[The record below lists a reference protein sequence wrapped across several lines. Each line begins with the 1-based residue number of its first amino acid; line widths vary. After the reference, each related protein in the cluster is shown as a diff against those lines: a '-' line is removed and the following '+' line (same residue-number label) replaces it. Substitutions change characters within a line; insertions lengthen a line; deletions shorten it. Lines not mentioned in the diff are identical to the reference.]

1 MEKIVLDTSVIINGF
16 VSKLIEKG
24 EIKDATIIVPRAVIG
39 ELQNQAAKNLEI
51 GFRGLEELKRIRE
64 LSEKSNIKYV
74 VKGSL
79 PSLEDIKL
87 AHSGRIDYLILDL
100 AKKNKATLYTSDYVL
115 HLVAQAEGVNSKHL
129 VPPEEKKPMK
139 IEEFLKEDVMSV
151 HLKEG
156 VPPYVKRGKPGN
168 FVLEA
173 VSDKPLSAQEIE
185 QIISEI
191 NERARLEPNSFVE
204 MKVGGATVIQL
215 GNYRIT
221 IARPPFSDGL
231 EVTLV
236 RPIIKLTLD
245 DYNISPELKK
255 RLEKAEGIIIAGPP
269 GSGKSTLAASLA
281 EFYMKK
287 GKVVKTFESPRD
299 LQVGPEITQYAPL
312 EGDFEKTAEILL
324 LVRPD
329 YTIFDEIRKTK
340 DFQVYADMR
349 LAGVGMVGVVHS
361 SSPIDAVQRLVER
374 IDIGMVPRIVD
385 TVIFLQAGQIKTVY
399 ELNLVVKVPTG
410 MTSEDLAR
418 PVVEVRNF
426 ETKQLEY
433 EIYMY
438 GDEKVVVP
446 VGALKDKIEE
456 MISKY
461 DKNAVIEVG
470 RKNIII
476 KVNRDVIGKIIGKGG
491 ENIEK
496 LEKEVGKRVIIKP
509 KKNED

>member
-24 EIKDATIIVPRAVIG
+24 EIKQATIIVPRAVIG
-39 ELQNQAAKNLEI
+39 ELQNQATKGLEI
-51 GFRGLEELKRIRE
+51 GFRGLEELRKIRE
-64 LSEKSNIKYV
+64 LCEKNGIRYT

-79 PSLEDIKL
+79 PTLEDIKL
-87 AHSGRIDYLILDL
+87 AHSGRIDYIILDI
-100 AKKNKATLYTSDYVL
+100 AKKNRATLYTSDYIL
-115 HLVAQAEGVNSKHL
+115 HLVAQAEGVSSKHL
-129 VPPEEKKPMK
+129 VVEEEKRPLK
-139 IEEFLKEDVMSV
+139 IESFLSEDVMSV

-156 VPPYVKRGKPGN
+156 VPPYVKRGKPGS
-168 FVLEA
+168 FRLEK
-173 VSDKPLSAQEIE
+173 VSDRPLTAAELEEI
-185 QIISEI
+185 IAEI
-191 NERARLEPNSFVE
+191 NERARVDPNSFIE
-204 MKVGGATVIQL
+204 MKTGGATVIQL

-236 RPIIKLTLD
+236 RPIVKLTLD
-245 DYNISPELKK
+245 DYNVSPALKQ

-329 YTIFDEIRKTK
+329 YTIFDEVRKTK
-340 DFQVYADMR
+340 DFEVYADMR

-361 SSPIDAVQRLVER
+361 SSPIDAVQRLIER

-385 TVIFLQAGQIKTVY
+385 TVIFLQNGQIKTVY

-410 MTSEDLAR
+410 MTAEDLAR

-446 VGALKDKIEE
+446 IGAVRDRIEQV
-456 MISKY
+456 ISQY
-461 DKNAVIEVG
+461 DKDAIIEIGKKNVII
-470 RKNIII
+470 R
-476 KVNRDVIGKIIGKGG
+476 VNRDVIGKIIGKGG

-509 KKNED
+509 KKG

>member
-1 MEKIVLDTSVIINGF
+1 LEKIVLDTSVIINGF

-24 EIKDATIIVPRAVIG
+24 EIKEATIIIPRAVIG
-39 ELQNQAAKNLEI
+39 ELQNQATKGLEI
-51 GFRGLEELKRIRE
+51 GFKGLEELKKIRK
-64 LSEKSNIKYV
+64 LSTEKSIKYV

-79 PSLEDIKL
+79 PSIDDIRL
-87 AHSGRIDYLILDL
+87 AHSGRIDYMILEV
-100 AKKNKATLYTSDYVL
+100 AKKNGAILYTSDYVL
-115 HLVAQAEGVNSKHL
+115 HLVAEAEGVNSKHM
-129 VPPEEKKPMK
+129 VPEEEKRPMK
-139 IEEFLKEDVMSV
+139 IENYLKDDVMSV
-151 HLKEG
+151 HLKEN
-156 VPPYVKRGKPGN
+156 VPPYVKRGKPGD
-168 FVLEA
+168 FRLEK
-173 VSDKPLSAQEIE
+173 VSDAPITADELEE
-185 QIISEI
+185 IISEI
-191 NERARLEPNSFVE
+191 NQRARIEPDSFIE
-204 MKVGGATVIQL
+204 MKTGGATVIQL

-236 RPIIKLTLD
+236 RPIIKLTLE
-245 DYNISPELKK
+245 DYNVSAALKQ

-281 EFYMKK
+281 EFYIKK
-287 GKVVKTFESPRD
+287 GKVVKTLESPRD

-329 YTIFDEIRKTK
+329 YTIFDEVRKTQ
-340 DFQVYADMR
+340 DFTVYADMR

-385 TVIFLQAGQIKTVY
+385 TVIFLQSGQIKTVY

-446 VGALKDKIEE
+446 VGVIKNKIQE
-456 MISKY
+456 MVSQY
-461 DKNAVIEVG
+461 DKTAVIEIG
-470 RKNIII
+470 KKNVIIR
-476 KVNRDVIGKIIGKGG
+476 VNRDVIGKIIGKGG

-496 LEKEVGKRVIIKP
+496 IEKEVGKRVIIKP
-509 KKNED
+509 KKD